1 MSCCRRRRCRHR
13 RRCCGCC
20 AVVNVSRSRLPS
32 TEEEEEEEKKLE
44 PTFVDSTRPT
54 TNDDAPF
61 PGLRRIRR
69 TIKFSTGKIEKFHR

>member
-32 TEEEEEEEKKLE
+32 TEEEEEEKKLE

-69 TIKFSTGKIEKFHR
+69 TIKFSTGKIE

>member
-13 RRCCGCC
+13 RRGCGCC

-32 TEEEEEEEKKLE
+32 TEEEEEEEEEKKLE

-69 TIKFSTGKIEKFHR
+69 TIKFSTGKIE